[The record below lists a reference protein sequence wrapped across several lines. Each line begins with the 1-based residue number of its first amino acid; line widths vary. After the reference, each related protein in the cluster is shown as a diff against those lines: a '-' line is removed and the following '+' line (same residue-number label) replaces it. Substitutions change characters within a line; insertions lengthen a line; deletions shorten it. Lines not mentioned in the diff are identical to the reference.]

1 MLNYAKLLIKYN
13 PTIILSRITKNI
25 KEKVIELLS
34 LIKFSLT
41 PMHSANLRGKLVL
54 KVFYATLSCTVLLL
68 ANITY

>member
-1 MLNYAKLLIKYN
+1 MLNYAKLFIKYN
-13 PTIILSRITKNI
+13 PTIVVSIITKNI

-41 PMHSANLRGKLVL
+41 PMHSGNLRGKLVF

-68 ANITY
+68 ANLTY